1 MTYEE
6 ALTYLTAHG
15 QQHLLRYYPTLTPAQ
30 QEHLLEQ
37 ISNLHLERPQFQN
50 REAAAQQRG
59 HFAPLGA
66 VTLEQIAEKADEYH
80 RQFVMPKWEPFCW
93 LVDRAP
99 VWDSITPRACTTWA
113 RHGICTSL
121 NA

>member
-37 ISNLHLERPQFQN
+37 ISNLHLN
-50 REAAAQQRG
+50 
-59 HFAPLGA
+59 APSSRTAKRRHSSGD
-66 VTLEQIAEKADEYH
+66 TLH
-80 RQFVMPKWEPFCW
+80 RWG
-93 LVDRAP
+93 L
-99 VWDSITPRACTTWA
+99 
-113 RHGICTSL
+113 
-121 NA
+121 

>member
-37 ISNLHLERPQFQN
+37 ISDLHLERPQFQN

-66 VTLEQIAEKADEYH
+66 VTLEQIAEKADEYRRIGLQAIRDAKVGAVLLAGGQGSRLGFDH
-80 RQFVMPKWEPFCW
+80 PN
-93 LVDRAP
+93 
-99 VWDSITPRACTTWA
+99 
-113 RHGICTSL
+113 G
-121 NA
+121 

>member
-37 ISNLHLERPQFQN
+37 ISNLPRVCQG
-50 REAAAQQRG
+50 R
-59 HFAPLGA
+59 
-66 VTLEQIAEKADEYH
+66 
-80 RQFVMPKWEPFCW
+80 FCNFIPEHT
-93 LVDRAP
+93 A
-99 VWDSITPRACTTWA
+99 
-113 RHGICTSL
+113 
-121 NA
+121 

>member
-37 ISNLHLERPQFQN
+37 ISNLHLERPQF
-50 REAAAQQRG
+50 
-59 HFAPLGA
+59 L
-66 VTLEQIAEKADEYH
+66 
-80 RQFVMPKWEPFCW
+80 
-93 LVDRAP
+93 
-99 VWDSITPRACTTWA
+99 
-113 RHGICTSL
+113 SL
-121 NA
+121 IHI

>member
-59 HFAPLGA
+59 HFARRKGGRIP
-66 VTLEQIAEKADEYH
+66 Q
-80 RQFVMPKWEPFCW
+80 
-93 LVDRAP
+93 DRLTGN
-99 VWDSITPRACTTWA
+99 S
-113 RHGICTSL
+113 
-121 NA
+121 

>member
-37 ISNLHLERPQFQN
+37 ISDLHLERPQFQN

-66 VTLEQIAEKADEYH
+66 VTLEQIAEKADEYRRIGLQSGSRSAGWWTGLPSGIRSPQGH
-80 RQFVMPKWEPFCW
+80 VQ
-93 LVDRAP
+93 
-99 VWDSITPRACTTWA
+99 
-113 RHGICTSL
+113 HGQDTGSVHL
-121 NA
+121 

>member
-37 ISNLHLERPQFQN
+37 ISDLHLERPQFQN
-50 REAAAQQRG
+50 REAAAQ
-59 HFAPLGA
+59 PLPA
-66 VTLEQIAEKADEYH
+66 KTTRKS
-80 RQFVMPKWEPFCW
+80 
-93 LVDRAP
+93 RAFF
-99 VWDSITPRACTTWA
+99 RKTTG
-113 RHGICTSL
+113 RMV
-121 NA
+121 